1 MLCIRTLGASE
12 ITIDG
17 ARIGAEQPTS
27 FALLFLLAM
36 RGSASSSRREVA
48 ALLWPRASD
57 TEQNHRLRSLLHRLR
72 RQGMPLVCSRST
84 VVLGESASIDFR
96 AFAASPRSID
106 DARLGLS
113 RIGRVLP
120 DVIMPSLGTL
130 ADRLDD
136 ERDVIVATVSGWLSA
151 ALAVAKRACDWAL
164 VGEIAEAYRDIDALN
179 EEAWLTLAEA
189 RYLTVGSE
197 HALRTLDEYR
207 ARLGESEMPLPA
219 LSLWQR
225 IEHRDEA
232 HEACAGDAPFVGR
245 VDVMRRIWSAIA
257 SARSSRGVAIL
268 LWGPAGIGKTRIIRE
283 VERRAAAA
291 SVRVLTANAHPIHAV
306 GAQSFMRDLVAFLV
320 SEPGAIG
327 CEPRAYATLRQ
338 LANSEAAPDAAHH
351 PAMLFDALIEL
362 IAALTDESPLV
373 IMIDDA
379 QWLHESI
386 WPLWRAIFRWS
397 ADRRVLWLVGFR
409 AFREE
414 ELHCLP
420 DPVGLQRIAV
430 RSLDWESAT
439 ALVQALLGERS
450 YEREREH
457 LLNTA
462 GGHPMFLVECA
473 RAARRSAN
481 TGAAIEAIVDDWV
494 SRLPDGTARTLQ
506 ALAASGGCAAIETLI
521 ATTLFTRSELATA
534 VGELERAGIVRE
546 ENGVLR
552 AFSLWANAALARLG
566 ATERRMLAAHGMARD
581 ENVIPLAVGARAL
594 VRERRG
600 HYATVTRTA

>member
-1 MLCIRTLGASE
+1 
-12 ITIDG
+12 
-17 ARIGAEQPTS
+17 
-27 FALLFLLAM
+27 
-36 RGSASSSRREVA
+36 
-48 ALLWPRASD
+48 
-57 TEQNHRLRSLLHRLR
+57 
-72 RQGMPLVCSRST
+72 
-84 VVLGESASIDFR
+84 
-96 AFAASPRSID
+96 
-106 DARLGLS
+106 
-113 RIGRVLP
+113 
-120 DVIMPSLGTL
+120 
-130 ADRLDD
+130 
-136 ERDVIVATVSGWLSA
+136 
-151 ALAVAKRACDWAL
+151 
-164 VGEIAEAYRDIDALN
+164 
-179 EEAWLTLAEA
+179 
-189 RYLTVGSE
+189 
-197 HALRTLDEYR
+197 
-207 ARLGESEMPLPA
+207 
-219 LSLWQR
+219 
-225 IEHRDEA
+225 
-232 HEACAGDAPFVGR
+232 
-245 VDVMRRIWSAIA
+245 
-257 SARSSRGVAIL
+257 
-268 LWGPAGIGKTRIIRE
+268 
-283 VERRAAAA
+283 
-291 SVRVLTANAHPIHAV
+291 
-306 GAQSFMRDLVAFLV
+306 
-320 SEPGAIG
+320 
-327 CEPRAYATLRQ
+327 
-338 LANSEAAPDAAHH
+338 
-351 PAMLFDALIEL
+351 MLFDSLVEL

-450 YEREREH
+450 HEREREH

-494 SRLPDGTARTLQ
+494 SRLPDGTARTLH

-552 AFSLWANAALARLG
+552 AFSLWTNAALARLG
-566 ATERRMLAAHGMARD
+566 ATERRMLAEHGLARD
-581 ENVIPLAVGARAL
+581 ENVIPLATGARAL

-600 HYATVTRTA
+600 HYASVTRTA